1 MAPPENR
8 PNEEVRLSLGL
19 AALGLNFVTESYQ
32 WRLQFVFLTFS
43 NVVLLVSVFFL
54 PESPR
59 WLVDHDR
66 HDEAW
71 EVLKKLHKS
80 KEDPEGKLVHA
91 EMLQIRAQVEA
102 ERSLPSSWMYILRTP
117 HLRKRALISY
127 RTWLLG
133 QSTGIVAITQLL
145 PTIFAS
151 LGVDLVLQL
160 GLSVVFSTISFAGAF
175 INMFLID
182 RIGRVRLL
190 AIGGITSSC
199 VLLIEAIL
207 QKYYLGTANTVGLK
221 AAVGIVFVF
230 IVGYSLTIE
239 GAVYVYVTEIW
250 PTHLRSKGATIGF
263 ASFFLNSIAY
273 TSPASLAFKNI
284 GWKYYLVFF
293 AMGLVTSAL
302 ALTFFPETKGL
313 TLEEINTKFGDRV
326 EFEFTNIFEDAA
338 NLEVKDNDVKVQH
351 LEKHLADPNASAK
364 AETPAV

>member
-1 MAPPENR
+1 
-8 PNEEVRLSLGL
+8 
-19 AALGLNFVTESYQ
+19 
-32 WRLQFVFLTFS
+32 
-43 NVVLLVSVFFL
+43 
-54 PESPR
+54 
-59 WLVDHDR
+59 
-66 HDEAW
+66 
-71 EVLKKLHKS
+71 
-80 KEDPEGKLVHA
+80 
-91 EMLQIRAQVEA
+91 
-102 ERSLPSSWMYILRTP
+102 
-117 HLRKRALISY
+117 
-127 RTWLLG
+127 
-133 QSTGIVAITQLL
+133 
-145 PTIFAS
+145 
-151 LGVDLVLQL
+151 
-160 GLSVVFSTISFAGAF
+160 
-175 INMFLID
+175 
-182 RIGRVRLL
+182 
-190 AIGGITSSC
+190 

-302 ALTFFPETKGL
+302 ALTFFPEVCAHNAVFAMDGLHTNALQTKGL